1 MDIFS
6 KVKPNININELST
19 DSLAYIGDAVF
30 NLYVKLYYFKKTS
43 VRKLH
48 KNTHSIV
55 NRDHQALL
63 LDKILPLLTEEE
75 FSYVKRG
82 INSKGAGKYGN
93 DPAYRKSTGFEVLI
107 GFLYLKNEDRL
118 YNLLTEVLK

>member
-6 KVKPNININELST
+6 RIKPNVNTNELST
-19 DSLAYIGDAVF
+19 DTLAYIGDAVF
-30 NLYVKLYYFKKTS
+30 NLYVKLHYFKKTS
-43 VRKLH
+43 VKKLH
-48 KNTHSIV
+48 KNTQSVV
-55 NRDHQALL
+55 NRNYQSIL
-63 LDKILPLLTEEE
+63 LDKILPNLSDEE

-107 GFLYLKNEDRL
+107 GFLYLKDEERL
-118 YNLLTEVLK
+118 YKLLSEVLE